1 MWFSVVR
8 WFGGAVARGSQ
19 WQSGWIWVVQTP
31 DGRQDRPEVCRWS
44 NILSVV
50 SDLKGDSFK
59 PGKLLILHSDSR
71 RWENSNVENAQQ
83 EKGGNNGME
92 TWSELNEMEY
102 IHMYIHL
109 HMCVSFKWKK
119 KKKLFEANCF
129 FHYATNSI
137 LIWNNT
143 WKWKIMDI
151 YPASVSYLPMI
162 YYCHDWN

>member
-1 MWFSVVR
+1 MDSGVKLMSQLSCRCWCLLWCGSR

-31 DGRQDRPEVCRWS
+31 DGKQDRPEVCRWS

-119 KKKLFEANCF
+119 KKTIWGKLLFSLCYQFDFNLE
-129 FHYATNSI
+129 
-137 LIWNNT
+137 
-143 WKWKIMDI
+143 
-151 YPASVSYLPMI
+151 
-162 YYCHDWN
+162 